1 MYLWEPLSAQQLS
14 HGEATGHSK
23 CVWLLCASRVTTP
36 QWLGSELPQW
46 WSATLCGVAVET
58 WGGKKGDNKMV
69 LNSEHPELTKNQKQ
83 WTWGVSDGGSPCCV
97 TRLQCCLNSWK
108 HTCALHTVNAAATTT
123 QHWQTLPD
131 RTWIA
136 VFLLYGQR
144 VLLSRKQ
151 NHLIV

>member
-1 MYLWEPLSAQQLS
+1 MRWQRKDFCAVFLPYNRTHHLLGHLVYLWEPLSAQQLS

-83 WTWGVSDGGSPCCV
+83 
-97 TRLQCCLNSWK
+97 
-108 HTCALHTVNAAATTT
+108 
-123 QHWQTLPD
+123 
-131 RTWIA
+131 
-136 VFLLYGQR
+136 
-144 VLLSRKQ
+144 
-151 NHLIV
+151 